1 MSIFPTEVDLNGD
14 KMFIQVRNPWGSET
28 EWKGTW
34 ADGGKMWGRI
44 SDKVIFLILGL
55 GKNI

>member
-1 MSIFPTEVDLNGD
+1 MSIFLIEVLLNGD
-14 KMFIQVRNPWGSET
+14 KIYIQVRNPWGSET

-34 ADGGKMWGRI
+34 ADWGKMWGRI
-44 SDKVIFLILGL
+44 SDKVIFLILRL